1 MSNDV
6 TIIALTLNEID
17 GVKEILPKIKDNW
30 CKEIIVLDGK
40 SKDGTIEW
48 CESNNYKVV
57 IQQNPGV
64 RAAMEEVMPHVK
76 TKYVITISP
85 DGNCDVNFIPAI
97 IKKLEEGDDL
107 VIGSRYLGD
116 AKSYDDDI
124 VTAFGNWLFTKT
136 VNILFSASFTDV
148 MVIYRGWP
156 VKLIDDLKLIKK
168 NAYSI
173 PERVWFTKI
182 GIEPLMSVRA
192 AVAKK
197 KISEVPAGEPE
208 RIGGERKLQIIRWG
222 GAYYTQF
229 WLEFI
234 RKILRI
240 SF

>member
-173 PERVWFTKI
+173 PERIWFTKI

>member
-1 MSNDV
+1 MSKDV
-6 TIIALTLNEID
+6 TIVALTLNEID
-17 GVKEILPKIKDNW
+17 GVQAILPLIKSEW
-30 CKEIIVLDGK
+30 CKEVIILDGK
-40 SKDGTIEW
+40 SNDGTIEW
-48 CESNNYKVV
+48 CEKNNYKVV
-57 IQQNPGV
+57 VQQNPGV
-64 RAAMEEVMPHVK
+64 RAAMEEVMPHIT

-85 DGNCDVNFIPAI
+85 DGNCDVSFIPQI
-97 IKKLEEGDDL
+97 IKKLEDGDEL

-116 AKSYDDDI
+116 AKSDDDDI
-124 VTAFGNWLFTKT
+124 VTAFGNWLFTRT
-136 VNILFSASFTDV
+136 VNLLFSANYTDV

-156 VKLIDDLKLIKK
+156 VSLIDELKLTKK
-168 NAYSI
+168 NAYTI
-173 PERVWFTKI
+173 PEKMWFTKI

-192 AVAKK
+192 AIADK

-240 SF
+240 PF

>member
-85 DGNCDVNFIPAI
+85 DGNCDVNFILAI

>member
-124 VTAFGNWLFTKT
+124 ITAFGNWLFTKT

-156 VKLIDDLKLIKK
+156 VKLIDDLKLTKK

-173 PERVWFTKI
+173 PERIWFTKI

-229 WLEFI
+229 WLEYI
-234 RKILRI
+234 RKILKI

>member
-116 AKSYDDDI
+116 AKSYHDDI